1 MANGAVNTANKQAG
15 FASAMNKSMDLV
27 IVAAIIAVVLMLII
41 PLPTWLLD
49 VLLTI
54 NIALALLVLLV
65 SMYTKEPTHF
75 STFPTLLLITTVFRL
90 ALNISATRLI
100 LSKADAGK
108 LIETFGS
115 FVVGSADLS
124 GLVVGIVIFS
134 IIILVQFVVITSGS
148 QRVAEVAARF
158 TLDAMPGKQM
168 AIDADLNAGLITDD
182 QARARRR
189 SIEKEA
195 NFYGAMDGASKFV
208 RGDAI
213 AAIVIVI
220 INMVAGFC
228 IGMMFHGYTLAK
240 AAVTYTTLTIGC
252 GLVTQIPALLLSVG
266 TGIIVTRAASEANL
280 GEDFAGE
287 MLGQPRAVGIV
298 GLILFIMGIVF
309 PSLIVKIIFFIMAV
323 ICALVAYTMNLS
335 MKKEEEAAVLKK
347 DKEDIKREPE
357 NVMPLIQVDTME
369 LEIGFALIPLVDPAQ
384 GGDLLDRV
392 TMLRKQIAIEFG
404 LVVPPIRIRDNMQLA
419 SNTYSIKI
427 KGIEVSSGKVEI
439 GYYLAMK
446 PGSDGR
452 DLDGIPGKDP
462 AFNLPAKWIK
472 EDEKKKAE
480 MKGYTVVDVPSVM
493 STHISEIIKTHS
505 DELLTRQDVQKLV
518 DVVRKN
524 NNAVV
529 DELIPGGIS
538 LGELQKV
545 LQNLLR
551 EKVSI
556 RDLVSIFEIL
566 ADYCKTTKDSD
577 LLTEFVRQGMARQFT
592 NKYTKNGIMH
602 AITLDSDLESKIVD
616 AVRSSDRP
624 GIVGLDPKVIQM
636 VYNSLIQQYRKTA
649 STEYEPVVLCS
660 PIIRSYFR
668 KIVEKI
674 LPNLPVLSYNEIL
687 PKVEVRAVGTVKVD
701 I

>member
-1 MANGAVNTANKQAG
+1 MANGAADNNKAG
-15 FASAMNKSMDLV
+15 LAFAMRRSVDLV
-27 IVAAIIAVVLMLII
+27 IVMAIIAVVLMIVV
-41 PLPTWLLD
+41 PMPTWLLD
-49 VLLTI
+49 VLLTL
-54 NIALALLVLLV
+54 NIALALLILLV
-65 SMYTKEPTHF
+65 TVYTQEPLHF

-100 LSKADAGK
+100 LSKAEAGK
-108 LIETFGS
+108 VIETFGN
-115 FVVGSADLS
+115 FVVGSADFS
-124 GLVVGIVIFS
+124 GLVVGLVIFA
-134 IIILVQFVVITSGS
+134 IIILVQFVVITSGA

-168 AIDADLNAGLITDD
+168 SIDADLNAGLITDE

-195 NFYGAMDGASKFV
+195 DFYGAMDGASKFV

-220 INMVAGFC
+220 INIVAGFF
-228 IGMMFHGYTLAK
+228 IGIMFHGFSLSK
-240 AAVTYTTLTIGC
+240 AAITYTILTIGE

-280 GEDFAGE
+280 GQDFAEE
-287 MLGQPRAVGIV
+287 MLGQPRAISIVGIV
-298 GLILFIMGIVF
+298 LFLLGVVF
-309 PSLIVKIIFFIMAV
+309 PSPLVKVLFFIIA
-323 ICALVAYTMNLS
+323 IAAWILAYTLNLAV
-335 MKKEEEAAVLKK
+335 KKTEEEEAVKK
-347 DKEDIKREPE
+347 DKEEVKREPE

-369 LEIGFALIPLVDPAQ
+369 LEIGFALIPLVDPSQ

-392 TMLRKQIAIEFG
+392 TMLRKQIAIDLG
-404 LVVPPIRIRDNMQLA
+404 LVVPPIRIRDNMQLP
-419 SNTYSIKI
+419 SNSYSIKI
-427 KGIEVSSGKVEI
+427 KGVEVSSGKVEI

-446 PGSDGR
+446 PGSDGS
-452 DLDGIPGKDP
+452 DLDGVAGKDP

-493 STHISEIIKTHS
+493 STHLSEIIKTHS

-518 DVVRKN
+518 EVVRKN
-524 NNAVV
+524 NPAVV
-529 DELIPGGIS
+529 DELVPGALS
-538 LGELQKV
+538 LGDVQKV

-566 ADYCKTTKDSD
+566 ADYAKTTKETD

-592 NKYTKNGIMH
+592 SKHTKNGIMY
-602 AITLDSDLESKIVD
+602 AITLDSGLEQKIVD
-616 AVRSSDRP
+616 SVRASDRP
-624 GIVGLDPKVIQM
+624 GIIGLEPRVIQM
-636 VYNSLIQQYRKTA
+636 IYNSLIQEYRKSA
-649 STEYEPVVLCS
+649 STEYDPVILCS

-668 KIVEKI
+668 KIAEKI
-674 LPNLPVLSYNEIL
+674 LPNLAVLSYNEIL

>member
-1 MANGAVNTANKQAG
+1 MANGAESTQAG
-15 FASAMNKSMDLV
+15 FAYAMRRSVDV
-27 IVAAIIAVVLMLII
+27 IIVLAIIAVVLMIVV
-41 PLPTWLLD
+41 PMPTWLLD
-49 VLLTI
+49 ILLTM

-65 SMYTKEPTHF
+65 TMYTQEPLHF

-100 LSKADAGK
+100 LSKAEAGK
-108 LIETFGS
+108 VIETFGN

-124 GLVVGIVIFS
+124 GLVVGLVIFS
-134 IIILVQFVVITSGS
+134 IIILIQFVVITSGA

-168 AIDADLNAGLITDD
+168 SIDADLNAGLITDE

-189 SIEKEA
+189 GIEKEA
-195 NFYGAMDGASKFV
+195 DFYGAMDGASKFV

-220 INMVAGFC
+220 INIVAGFF
-228 IGMMFHGYTLAK
+228 IGIMFHGFSLSR
-240 AAVTYTTLTIGC
+240 AAITYTVLTIGE

-280 GEDFAGE
+280 GQDFAEE
-287 MLGQPRAVGIV
+287 MFGQPRAIGIVGIV
-298 GLILFIMGIVF
+298 LFLLGIVF
-309 PSLIVKIIFFIMAV
+309 PAPLVKVIFFIMAV
-323 ICALVAYTMNLS
+323 ACGLLSYTLNLS
-335 MKKEEEAAVLKK
+335 VKRQAEIQTTKK
-347 DKEDIKREPE
+347 DKEEIKREPE
-357 NVMPLIQVDTME
+357 NVLPLIQVDTME

-392 TMLRKQIAIEFG
+392 TMLRKQIAIELG

-419 SNTYSIKI
+419 SNAYSIKI
-427 KGIEVSSGKVEI
+427 KGVEVSSGKVEI

-446 PGSDGR
+446 PGSDGG
-452 DLDGIPGKDP
+452 DLDGIKGKDP
-462 AFNLPAKWIK
+462 AFNLPAVWIK
-472 EDEKKKAE
+472 EEEKKKAE

-518 DVVRKN
+518 EVVRKS

-529 DELIPGGIS
+529 DELIPGGVS

-556 RDLVSIFEIL
+556 RDLVSIFETL
-566 ADYCKTTKDSD
+566 ADYAKTTKDPD
-577 LLTEFVRQGMARQFT
+577 ILTEFVRQGMARQFT
-592 NKYTKNGIMH
+592 SKYSKNGIMH
-602 AITLDSDLESKIVD
+602 AITLDSALESKIVD

-624 GIVGLDPKVIQM
+624 GIVGLEPRVIQM
-636 VYNSLIQQYRKTA
+636 IYNSLIQEYRKAA
-649 STEYEPVVLCS
+649 SSEYEPIILCS
-660 PIIRSYFR
+660 PIIRNYFR
-668 KIVEKI
+668 KIAEKI
-674 LPNLPVLSYNEIL
+674 LPNLAVLSYNEIL